1 MVEHGAEAEDEGLG
15 FGGVALL
22 GGQGPVV
29 GVVVE
34 LGVRDVRGG
43 GGGGEHEDGRGVEDG
58 VCGERSGGEDAAAW
72 RGGGLVSAPI
82 FFFRCCFRIA
92 WVIDGMSKCV
102 DV

>member
-58 VCGERSGGEDAAAW
+58 VCGEGSGGEDAAAW
-72 RGGGLVSAPI
+72 RGLG
-82 FFFRCCFRIA
+82 
-92 WVIDGMSKCV
+92 
-102 DV
+102 